1 MCDTSMY
8 EKMLTAGYTN
18 VRIVTLSQAEHDN
31 YLSNTEADRQDY
43 IIVVLDL
50 YSEIPNFS
58 TA

>member
-1 MCDTSMY
+1 MY